1 MANNMKSF
9 STSSVIREMLIK
21 ATMKYSFTPIR
32 SANIKSLTSSRV
44 LIRMW
49 SNRKPSSTADG
60 ILNW

>member
-49 SNRKPSSTADG
+49 GNRKPSSTADG